1 MLFLIALLMAFLFGV
16 AWGMSIANERPY
28 EDITGLETEQD
39 AFERWYTETFQ
50 E

>member
-1 MLFLIALLMAFLFGV
+1 MLFLIAILIAFLFGV

-28 EDITGLETEQD
+28 EDSTGLETEQD
-39 AFERWYTETFQ
+39 AFERWYAETFQ

>member
-1 MLFLIALLMAFLFGV
+1 MVVFIALLMAFLLGV

-39 AFERWYTETFQ
+39 AFERWYAETFQ